1 MFILFAERKVGE
13 QHGPAAQGVLAAV
26 QTLREM
32 NADNLRKVPAD
43 APTAFI
49 KPRWKPLV
57 ITPEGLDR
65 KFYEICALSE
75 LKNALRSGDIWV
87 KGSRQFRD
95 FDDYLLPAEKF
106 AALKREQA
114 LPLAINPNS
123 DQYLEERLQLLD
135 EQLATVTR
143 LAKDNE
149 LPDAILT
156 ESGLK
161 ITPLDAA
168 VPDRAQALI
177 DQTSQLLPR
186 IKITELLMDVD
197 DWTGLRGDVHA
208 FSDPDSNSGYLVTT
222 ALLAENR
229 TTPDRFFSHHFF
241 TYGHRN
247 VVRAVASRLAQS
259 GSVDGYVWEV
269 MRETEPDL
277 VAQTKVLRRSE
288 WLGFPPVAAPRLL
301 AGDPRLAAI
310 RDALTGMKDDPEG
323 QAVLKLLRLDGFV
336 VTEPSLFDTIAAKMD
351 VVRRLG

>member
-1 MFILFAERKVGE
+1 M
-13 QHGPAAQGVLAAV
+13 
-26 QTLREM
+26 
-32 NADNLRKVPAD
+32 
-43 APTAFI
+43 
-49 KPRWKPLV
+49 
-57 ITPEGLDR
+57 
-65 KFYEICALSE
+65 
-75 LKNALRSGDIWV
+75 
-87 KGSRQFRD
+87 
-95 FDDYLLPAEKF
+95 
-106 AALKREQA
+106 
-114 LPLAINPNS
+114 
-123 DQYLEERLQLLD
+123 
-135 EQLATVTR
+135 
-143 LAKDNE
+143 
-149 LPDAILT
+149 
-156 ESGLK
+156 
-161 ITPLDAA
+161 
-168 VPDRAQALI
+168 
-177 DQTSQLLPR
+177 
-186 IKITELLMDVD
+186 
-197 DWTGLRGDVHA
+197 RGDVHA

-288 WLGFPPVAAPRLL
+288 LL

>member
-65 KFYEICALSE
+65 KFYEICAPSE
-75 LKNALRSGDIWV
+75 LKNALRPATSGQGLAAV
-87 KGSRQFRD
+87 PRLRR
-95 FDDYLLPAEKF
+95 LPA
-106 AALKREQA
+106 AGREVRRTQA
-114 LPLAINPNS
+114 RAGPAPAINPNS
-123 DQYLEERLQLLD
+123 DQYPEERLQLLD

-143 LAKDNE
+143 PAKDNE

-197 DWTGLRGDVHA
+197 D
-208 FSDPDSNSGYLVTT
+208 
-222 ALLAENR
+222 
-229 TTPDRFFSHHFF
+229 
-241 TYGHRN
+241 
-247 VVRAVASRLAQS
+247 
-259 GSVDGYVWEV
+259 
-269 MRETEPDL
+269 
-277 VAQTKVLRRSE
+277 
-288 WLGFPPVAAPRLL
+288 
-301 AGDPRLAAI
+301 
-310 RDALTGMKDDPEG
+310 
-323 QAVLKLLRLDGFV
+323 
-336 VTEPSLFDTIAAKMD
+336 
-351 VVRRLG
+351 